1 MSSPAAAVFSLE
13 QVRAL
18 GHIVV
23 DGIVYASSLLL
34 RSSTSAW
41 PALTAPQLRPLS
53 LALRCVSSRW
63 RERPRFGKRNRR
75 VFAVPFVSQ
84 PLSPHQIRRQAP
96 RWSAAR
102 LLRPSIQAARRFRR
116 LHSIRRPNV
125 VNAPLLHRAVL
136 RQSRVALTPRQVH
149 ALQQPVLQGLAP
161 RLPPSRSHLRRRAHH
176 ANVHA
181 VAQ

>member
-1 MSSPAAAVFSLE
+1 MSSDLPVFTLE
-13 QVRAL
+13 QVKAL

-23 DGIVYASSLLL
+23 DGIVYAAACLCAAATVLF
-34 RSSTSAW
+34 
-41 PALTAPQLRPLS
+41 LTRLQIRH
-53 LALRCVSSRW
+53 LAVRCVSSRR

-96 RWSAAR
+96 RWGAAG
-102 LLRPSIQAARRFRR
+102 LLRPSSQAARRFRR